1 MIHLRPIDAFGYRG
15 QEPPANPGEK
25 VFHILHPLHWL
36 SFVVLMTPAIG
47 MTLLVLLLLGITPGS
62 DKLPIVNSLV
72 RVYHATSSTA
82 SRSPGIVK
90 PAAEVRPAASHELL
104 PPPVLAGKIGT

>member
-1 MIHLRPIDAFGYRG
+1 MHVRPIDAFGYRG
-15 QEPPANPGEK
+15 HRPIADHSEK
-25 VFHILHPLHWL
+25 MLHIFHPLHWL
-36 SFVVLMTPAIG
+36 SFAVLMTPAIG
-47 MTLLVLLLLGITPGS
+47 MAILVLLLLGITPGS

-82 SRSPGIVK
+82 PQSSGVVK
-90 PAAEVRPAASHELL
+90 PASAVRPATPHEFL

>member
-1 MIHLRPIDAFGYRG
+1 MLHLRPIDAFGYRG
-15 QEPPANPGEK
+15 QRPVAAPSPTS
-25 VFHILHPLHWL
+25 FRLSHPLHWL
-36 SFVVLMTPAIG
+36 SFAVLMTPAIG

-90 PAAEVRPAASHELL
+90 PAAAVRPTTSHELL
-104 PPPVLAGKIGT
+104 PPPVLAGKIGP

>member
-15 QEPPANPGEK
+15 QEPTANPSEK

-36 SFVVLMTPAIG
+36 SFIVLMTPAIG

-82 SRSPGIVK
+82 PQSSGVVK
-90 PAAEVRPAASHELL
+90 PASAVRPATPHEFL

>member
-15 QEPPANPGEK
+15 QRPIADPSRA
-25 VFHILHPLHWL
+25 VFQIFHPLHWL
-36 SFVVLMTPAIG
+36 SFAVLMTPAIG
-47 MTLLVLLLLGITPGS
+47 MALLVLLLLGITPGS
-62 DKLPIVNSLV
+62 DKLPIVNSLA

-90 PAAEVRPAASHELL
+90 PAAAVRPATSHELL